1 MKHVKLFE
9 DFKEDTIFEGNE
21 LATKRGENFDKMRD
35 VQAKIREIKSKISD
49 MKQAEVDPHK
59 LMILQLEI
67 EKESLK
73 HQSLQVNDRILTL
86 KQQMER

>member
-1 MKHVKLFE
+1 MKRVKLFE
-9 DFKEDTIFEGNE
+9 DIIFEGNE
-21 LATKRGENFDKMRD
+21 IAAKRGENFDKMRD

-49 MKQAEVDPHK
+49 MKQGEVDPHK

-73 HQSLQVNDRILTL
+73 HQSLQVNDKILTL